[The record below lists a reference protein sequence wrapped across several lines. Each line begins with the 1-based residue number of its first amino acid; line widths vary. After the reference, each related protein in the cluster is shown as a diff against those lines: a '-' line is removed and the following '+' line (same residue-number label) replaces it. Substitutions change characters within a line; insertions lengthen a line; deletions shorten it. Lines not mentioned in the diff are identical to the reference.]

1 MNILVLGATGYVGGL
16 LVPGLVDRGHNVRCL
31 VRDRSK
37 VADKS
42 WANHVEISQGDVL
55 KPETLADSM
64 IDIDV
69 VYYLIHSM
77 GAAEKDFESLDR
89 KAATNVSR
97 EAAKAEV
104 SRTIY
109 LGGLG
114 RRESETSPH
123 LRSRHEVGE
132 VLREGSVPVTEFR
145 AAVVVGIGSI
155 SFEMIHYLVN
165 RLPVMICPRWVYTR
179 TQPIAINDVLRY
191 LTECLDLPETADR
204 ILDIGGPEIITYQ
217 DMMLILAKVLGL
229 KRLLIRV
236 PVLTPRLSS
245 YWVNLVTPIRA
256 SIARPLVE
264 GLRSETVCENHD
276 ALDIFGFQP
285 ITFKDAVRQ
294 AMRGYGIS
302 DVDKEA
308 DDTGFS
314 YERPNM
320 SASQMLRDHR
330 ETNVDA
336 PAETVYRTIASIGG
350 DNGWYYAD
358 WLWKLRG
365 FIDRLLGGPGLRRG
379 RAHPTHIEKG
389 QTLDFWRVIEA
400 EEGKCLMLKA
410 EMKVWGQAWL
420 EFWVREDGDIA
431 CRVEQTAIYYPK
443 GVVGWAYW
451 YCVYPIHAII
461 FKGLVR
467 AIARR
472 SKEEYALEEQQ

>member
-1 MNILVLGATGYVGGL
+1 MNILVLGATGYVGGQ
-16 LVPGLVDRGHNVRCL
+16 LVPRLIERGHSVRCL
-31 VRDRSK
+31 VRDQSK
-37 VADKS
+37 VADKPWS
-42 WANHVEISQGDVL
+42 NHVEITQGDVL
-55 KPETLADSM
+55 KPETLAESM
-64 IDIDV
+64 NDIDV

-77 GAAEKDFESLDR
+77 GADEKDFESLDR

-97 EAAKAEV
+97 EAAEAGA
-104 SRTIY
+104 SRIIY

-114 RRESETSPH
+114 RKESETSPH

-132 VLREGSVPVTEFR
+132 VLREGSVPLTEFR
-145 AAVVVGIGSI
+145 AAVIVGIGSI

-179 TQPIAINDVLRY
+179 TQPIAITDVLKY
-191 LTECLDLPETADR
+191 LVESLDHPETADR
-204 ILDIGGPEIITYQ
+204 VLDIGGPEIITYQ
-217 DMMLILAKVLGL
+217 DMMLTLAEVLGL

-245 YWVNLVTPIRA
+245 YWVDLVTPIKA

-302 DVDKEA
+302 DVDKET
-308 DDTGFS
+308 DDTGSS

-330 ETNVDA
+330 ETYVEA
-336 PAETVYRTIASIGG
+336 PTECVYRIIASIGG
-350 DNGWYYAD
+350 DNGWYYVD

-379 RAHPTHIEKG
+379 RKHPTRIAKG
-389 QTLDFWRVIEA
+389 ETLDFWRVIEA
-400 EEGKCLMLKA
+400 EEGKLLILKA

-420 EFWVREDGDIA
+420 KFRVREDGDNA
-431 CRVEQTAIYYPK
+431 CRVQQTALYYPK
-443 GVVGWAYW
+443 GVVGWAHW
-451 YCVYPIHAII
+451 YCVYPIHAIV

-472 SKEEYALEEQQ
+472 AKEQHALEGQQ